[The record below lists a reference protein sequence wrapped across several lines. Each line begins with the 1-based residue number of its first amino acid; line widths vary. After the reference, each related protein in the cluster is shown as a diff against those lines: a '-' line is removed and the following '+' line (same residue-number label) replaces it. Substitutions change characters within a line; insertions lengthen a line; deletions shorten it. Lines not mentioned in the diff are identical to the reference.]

1 MSVVLRIV
9 PNSAPMSGWY
19 EITFTHRSDIPT
31 DSLGLQLLQD
41 FGYND
46 SIKIQKAFLEDDQVI
61 SHLFREVVHSGKE
74 KILHLTDEKAT
85 GFMDA
90 LHKVCIMASD
100 DTPFVLPARRL
111 LKDLCAAAK
120 AFPPTLFLESDSVD
134 TNRQIRRE
142 STCYT
147 RMTSEIFCNFLLPR
161 DVFLL
166 SPYSPSCFPRL
177 GCLCPSVFCSLRE
190 RSEERFVI
198 PSSSRSC
205 TFPQLHIQ
213 RSPLLELRNCANFP
227 VNGTAQCSTFRLQ
240 RKPAIVPFS

>member
-46 SIKIQKAFLEDDQVI
+46 SIKIQKAFLENDQVI

-120 AFPPTLFLESDSVD
+120 AFPPTLFLESDSSLS
-134 TNRQIRRE
+134 QC
-142 STCYT
+142 SP
-147 RMTSEIFCNFLLPR
+147 LPEKSATEMLR
-161 DVFLL
+161 DVQHMK
-166 SPYSPSCFPRL
+166 SHMGWSHGNPRSRNPPYAGEP
-177 GCLCPSVFCSLRE
+177 GI
-190 RSEERFVI
+190 SESAV
-198 PSSSRSC
+198 C
-205 TFPQLHIQ
+205 G
-213 RSPLLELRNCANFP
+213 RNWD
-227 VNGTAQCSTFRLQ
+227 
-240 RKPAIVPFS
+240 